1 MERYVD
7 YNVIRI
13 MDLKVA
19 KKFARKNAVRGLC
32 LLFDKK
38 VGQCR
43 VLVFFFKLDFLGSI
57 VKPSA
62 L

>member
-19 KKFARKNAVRGLC
+19 KKFARKKAVRVLC

-38 VGQCR
+38 VGQRR
-43 VLVFFFKLDFLGSI
+43 VLEFFSN
-57 VKPSA
+57 
-62 L
+62 

>member
-19 KKFARKNAVRGLC
+19 KKFARKNAVRGVLC

-38 VGQCR
+38 VVGQCRR
-43 VLVFFFKLDFLGSI
+43 VLVFF
-57 VKPSA
+57 
-62 L
+62 